1 MASTNTTAK
10 AADKAEQEPTVAPA
24 GDHDR
29 VTMLSLRADGSPDQ
43 TAPEIVGDKAVAEAA
58 TKRQFAERAV
68 SAADDAAR
76 RANQEADKAPQ
87 DPTISALQEEHE
99 KVAAAAESTAAAVVE
114 QLHQG

>member
-1 MASTNTTAK
+1 MATTTTAAK
-10 AADKAEQEPTVAPA
+10 ADQPVAPA

-29 VTMLSLRADGSPDQ
+29 VTMLSLRADGTPDQ
-43 TAPEIVGDKAVAEAA
+43 TAPEIVGDKGVAEAA